1 MPSGGV
7 WGRQPGVAPP
17 APPAGPSASA
27 FPDLASAQRIPTTR
41 RTRSAARAMWAS
53 DELGGVSPAPQTRTD
68 QLNARATHWRRTGRV
83 AREIV
88 FRDENIVP
96 IAPTSTTTLEDEERG
111 ASIASVRIHDKTQGA
126 ALGAWASLFQ
136 PRADPLVTDA
146 PLARA
151 HPAHTHARLR
161 AADLTLHTV
170 HDAAELA
177 VCPAGGAVR
186 EARACGTRALRA
198 DAREGAADVRRAYDA
213 LFHLVETCV
222 SSPVMLYRLC
232 ARGEVGGVAL
242 DALVHAADDLPLEVR
257 DAFRVHLNACLDTHA
272 AHLAA
277 AQRAADPDEALAVFE
292 SRFDDVRV
300 APHVCALLAL
310 ELCAPD
316 DTERVARLAHAV
328 PRQAWAAPSEV
339 LGDWPTPRLERLA
352 QRVSTAISARL
363 GSYYAARQHAR
374 ILPTATDVQLPSLL
388 ALLGHIWDA
397 NAARP
402 VDARCDVAA
411 FYAVATELGF
421 ALDEYQQWVHA
432 PRTERG
438 VHLLC
443 DEPCVL
449 SLGAKVQ
456 ILAWEA
462 RQAMRQASTY
472 AWLHTH
478 APIMPTSRA
487 HAHVAA
493 GIRVAAGEATAASA
507 AGPADDDAAL
517 GVCTVHVRRT
527 HIVDDSRPLL
537 SLDATALLR
546 PMKVT
551 FDNELAQDAGGV
563 LKEYLLLVC
572 EALCAPSA
580 GLFADI
586 DEDPQRGVLWLVPWT
601 PDADDTETHDALQ
614 RLELLG
620 VVLGLALVH
629 GVTLPLRFPGRLYA
643 HLLHA
648 ANVAPP
654 PPTDLAALRPIRPAL
669 ATGLAQLLAYDERS
683 GRSVEDAMHLTWSVA
698 HGAHVYPL
706 APGAPV
712 VTAADRDAYVT
723 RVCTWVLH
731 DAVRAP
737 LDALTR
743 GFVRVAAPPTP
754 VARSPLCLLQPE
766 ELETLLRGRD
776 ERVLDVDALRAS
788 AAHVGFP
795 ARASRYGAQV
805 HANVE
810 HFWAVWASL
819 DPASQHALLGFIT
832 GSPRVPAM
840 GAASVGLRIQHVDDP
855 YAQLGTARVPWSS
868 TCTSTLFLPV
878 YDSRAALEAKVRVA
892 LAHSTGF
899 GLG

>member
-1 MPSGGV
+1 MC
-7 WGRQPGVAPP
+7 
-17 APPAGPSASA
+17 
-27 FPDLASAQRIPTTR
+27 
-41 RTRSAARAMWAS
+41 AS

-68 QLNARATHWRRTGRV
+68 QLNARATQWRRTGRV

-88 FRDENIVP
+88 FRDETIVP
-96 IAPTSTTTLEDEERG
+96 VAHTSATTLEDEERG

-136 PRADPLVTDA
+136 PRADPLVTDVR
-146 PLARA
+146 LAR
-151 HPAHTHARLR
+151 THAARTPARLR
-161 AADLTLHTV
+161 AADLALHTV

-177 VCPAGGAVR
+177 VCPAPGAVR
-186 EARACGTRALRA
+186 EAVAAGARALRA
-198 DAREGAADVRRAYDA
+198 DARQGAPDARRAYDA

-232 ARGEVGGVAL
+232 ARGGGAESATL
-242 DALVHAADDLPLEVR
+242 DVLVHAADELPLEVR
-257 DAFRVHLNACLDTHA
+257 DTFRVHLDACLDTHA

-277 AQRAADPDEALAVFE
+277 AQRTADPGEALAVFE
-292 SRFDDVRV
+292 SRFDGVRV
-300 APHVCALLAL
+300 APRVCALLAL

-316 DTERVARLAHAV
+316 DADRVARLAHAV

-339 LGDWPTPRLERLA
+339 LGAYTTGRLERLA
-352 QRVSTAISARL
+352 TRTSTGISARV
-363 GSYYAARQHAR
+363 GSYHAARQHAR
-374 ILPTATDVQLPSLL
+374 ILPAATDAQLRSLL
-388 ALLGHIWDA
+388 ALLGHVWDA
-397 NAARP
+397 NVARP
-402 VDARCDVAA
+402 ADARCGVAA

-421 ALDEYQQWVHA
+421 ALDEYQEWVHA
-432 PRTERG
+432 PWTERG
-438 VHLLC
+438 MHPLC

-472 AWLHTH
+472 AWVHAH
-478 APIMPTSRA
+478 APYPPTSRA

-493 GIRVAAGEATAASA
+493 GIQAAAGAAAPAGGA
-507 AGPADDDAAL
+507 AGPLDDDAAH
-517 GVCTVHVRRT
+517 GVCAVHVRRT
-527 HIVDDSRPLL
+527 HLVDDSLPLL

-580 GLFADI
+580 GLLADI
-586 DEDPQRGVLWLVPWT
+586 DEDPQRGVLWLAPRA
-601 PDADDTETHDALQ
+601 PDADDAEAHDALQ

-620 VVLGLALVH
+620 IVLGLALVH
-629 GVTLPLRFPGRLYA
+629 GVTLPLRFPVRMYA

-648 ANVAPP
+648 AHAAPP

-669 ATGLAQLLAYDERS
+669 AAGLAQLLAYDERS

-712 VTAADRDAYVT
+712 VTAADRDAYAA

-754 VARSPLCLLQPE
+754 VARSPLQLLQPE